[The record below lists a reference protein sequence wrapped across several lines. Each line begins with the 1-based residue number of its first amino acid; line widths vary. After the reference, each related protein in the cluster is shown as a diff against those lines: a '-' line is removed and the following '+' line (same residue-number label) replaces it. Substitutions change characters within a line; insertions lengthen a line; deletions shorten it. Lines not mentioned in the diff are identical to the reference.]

1 MKTRHVVL
9 GFFCLMATV
18 IQAADGQPIDSIR
31 VARYHSDKT
40 CAISYTFD
48 DGLKEHYTLV
58 FPKFKQLGFNG
69 TFWINGNTINQGEQG
84 LQADKPRTT
93 WVELQEMAAQGQE
106 ISNHGWSHRSLPRIS
121 TEEVRVEIDR
131 NDSIIEAKIGSR
143 PVTYCYAG
151 NAKNAEVVR
160 MATEHRVGTRTEQF
174 SVGGKS
180 TSENLERR
188 IDTLLANRGWGVT
201 MTHGITYG
209 YDAFKSDSIF
219 WDHLEKVKKL
229 EDKIW
234 IGTFR
239 EVAAYIAEQK
249 NIVLKT
255 TIKKNQTIVVPQLTL
270 DKSLF
275 NQPLT
280 LVAYV
285 SEPSRIKA
293 VQRGKILNVAYSG
306 GMALIEF
313 DPNGGKITLSTKRY

>member
-1 MKTRHVVL
+1 MKTRPFAFFLL
-9 GFFCLMATV
+9 GLITSG
-18 IQAADGQPIDSIR
+18 IQAAGRQPVDSIR
-31 VARYHSDKT
+31 VARYHADKT

-58 FPKFKQLGFNG
+58 YPKFKQLGFKG

-84 LQADKPRTT
+84 LQSDKPRTT
-93 WVELQEMAAQGQE
+93 WAELQEMAAQGQE

-121 TEEVRVEIDR
+121 PEEVRVEIDR
-131 NDSIIEAKIGSR
+131 NDSIIEAIIGTR

-151 NAKNAEVVR
+151 NAKNAEVVK
-160 MATEHRVGTRTEQF
+160 MASKNRVGTRTEQF

-180 TSENLERR
+180 TPENLECR

-219 WDHLEKVKKL
+219 WDHLEKVKML

-234 IGTFR
+234 VGTFR
-239 EVAAYIAEQK
+239 EVAAYTAEQK

-255 TIKKNQTIVVPQLTL
+255 TIKRNKILVVPTMTL
-270 DKSLF
+270 DKQLF

-280 LVAYV
+280 LVAYL
-285 SEPSRIKA
+285 SETGLIKA
-293 VQRGKILNVAYSG
+293 FQRGKIRKVTYSSG
-306 GMALIEF
+306 KALIDF
-313 DPNGGKITLSTKRY
+313 DPNGGKIILFFKRY